1 MTTQSS
7 PFSAQAF
14 ASSGSA
20 RHAHGA
26 GSCTLTMRQPRV
38 LLGKEMPHALFM
50 SGIAGVEGL
59 PRNGARLPEIAG
71 APGTVT
77 LTY

>member
-20 RHAHGA
+20 GYAHGA
-26 GSCTLTMRQPRV
+26 GSCTLTMRQPRA
-38 LLGKEMPHALFM
+38 LLGKEMPNTLFM
-50 SGIAGVEGL
+50 SGIAGVDGQA
-59 PRNGARLPEIAG
+59 RNGPRLPEVAG
-71 APGTVT
+71 VPGTIT